1 MLSVGGERVDGA
13 IGGGSVKTK
22 PTIALVH
29 ATLAPVEPMAAAF
42 RARAPQAALMHFM
55 DEGLLPL
62 AEREGLTSR
71 AIDAIAH
78 LVARAEASGADGVLL
93 TCSAYSPA
101 VAELQKRVRV
111 PVLSADEAMLRIAV
125 ERGRRIGIVATVA
138 AAGPTTGR
146 LLQDMARALGKK
158 LETEVAVTPEAFAAL
173 KGGDGAKH
181 DALVRAEV
189 ERLLPGVDAVI
200 LAQISMAR
208 AASGMRWAK
217 PVLTS
222 PEAAIDAILARLKE
236 AAA

>member
-1 MLSVGGERVDGA
+1 VLSVGGEWGDGA
-13 IGGGSVKTK
+13 IGGGGVKAK

-29 ATLAPVEPMAAAF
+29 ATLAPAEPMVTAF
-42 RARAPQAALMHFM
+42 RARAPDVGLMHFM

-62 AEREGLTSR
+62 AEREGLTPR
-71 AIDAIAH
+71 AIEAIGH

-111 PVLSADEAMLRIAV
+111 PVLSADEAMLRVAA
-125 ERGRRIGIVATVA
+125 EHGPRIGIVVTVA
-138 AAGPTTGR
+138 AAGPTTER
-146 LLQDMARALGKK
+146 LLHETARALGR
-158 LETEVAVTPEAFAAL
+158 EIAPEVAVVPEAFAAL
-173 KGGDGAKH
+173 KNGDGAKH
-181 DALVRAEV
+181 DALVRAQV
-189 ERLLPGVDAVI
+189 ERLLPRVDAVV

-208 AASGMRWAK
+208 AASGVSWAK

-236 AAA
+236 AAE